1 MTSFLNTRARRGLIA
16 RAHPSPARGVEYF
29 VAMKRQH
36 GRLDEAAEAWG
47 RSSRDPDGSMSWGS
61 VGRGDEVFW
70 GTLFSGWAGVLV
82 GALGVA
88 GLIALLVWLF

>member
-1 MTSFLNTRARRGLIA
+1 
-16 RAHPSPARGVEYF
+16 
-29 VAMKRQH
+29 
-36 GRLDEAAEAWG
+36 
-47 RSSRDPDGSMSWGS
+47 MSWGS